1 MSCSILNLSV
11 KDWLHEF
18 SMSICAVLA
27 LASILAPILVLH
39 GVHTGVIE
47 QMRQRLMQDPAV
59 LVVIPTGSKGAGFS
73 EAFIDEIRS
82 RKECEYAIG
91 RTRDVA
97 AELQITSPQSGKNL
111 VISLEATS
119 DGDPMM
125 LRNGITAFPQAAD
138 GNFEMIV
145 THEVARRLE
154 LNPGD
159 VVSTSLGRRLISGKF
174 ERKALDIVVRDVLP
188 AGAVSMTAGFVD
200 LDFLVAIQNYRD
212 GLSVGLFNVTG
223 EDEPADKISFES
235 FRAYVRDL
243 DSVEPLEKW
252 FKSRNVEVK
261 TRSRDIANIRN
272 TDKTLSTIIL
282 VISGTSCAGFFAF
295 MMSTTHASVRRKWK
309 MLGMLRLLG
318 YSRFSMLMYP
328 IIQALVTGIL
338 GVFSAFLLYT
348 AVSYL
353 IDSLFSAAG
362 DNLEICF
369 VPAVDF
375 LIIFCVVQVIVI
387 VSSLKVALKASVIDP
402 SIVIRET

>member
-59 LVVIPTGSKGAGFS
+59 LVVIPTGNKGAGFS

-82 RKECEYAIG
+82 RNECEYAIG

-97 AELQITSPQSGKNL
+97 AELQITSQSGKNL

-125 LRNGITAFPQAAD
+125 LRNGITAFPHSEN

-145 THEVARRLE
+145 THEVARRLD

-159 VVSTSLGRRLISGKF
+159 VVSTSLGRRMLSGKF

-223 EDEPADKISFES
+223 EDEPADRIFFES

-243 DSVEPLEKW
+243 DSVESLEKW
-252 FKSRNVEVK
+252 FKSQHVEVK
-261 TRSRDIANIRN
+261 TRSREIANIRKI
-272 TDKTLSTIIL
+272 DKTLSTIII

-338 GVFSAFLLYT
+338 GVFLAFVLYT

-353 IDSLFSAAG
+353 IDSLFSAEG
-362 DNLEICF
+362 HNLEICF

-375 LIIFCVVQVIVI
+375 LIVFCVVQVIVV